1 MTKYGDKGE
10 AVQALQ
16 TALLQLGYEH
26 VKASGE
32 FDVRTDEAVRHL
44 QRSFGYDINGTGSD
58 ATWALIRQQLGYHWN
73 QQRSPAPLVVLTRGA
88 TGEAVLD
95 AQRKLQAL
103 GYGDVPLSGRF
114 EVHTL
119 EAVRHLQSAFG
130 YVVDGTIGHAV
141 RFLLAQQTGHGWDQ
155 KKSPLPLR
163 ELGPGTRGD
172 DVTAA
177 QRELV
182 TLGFAEVSA
191 SGVYDAATEAAVREL
206 QEAFG
211 YTVNGVF
218 SDAVRFLVRQ
228 QLAYG
233 WRRKVKASAPE
244 GDRWRR
250 IDGLPFASTKVQFSP
265 VRTQYYGHGAFM
277 GATPSLLADAK
288 WRRILGFLLPDVFDA
303 LSAKLAAGADVS
315 ALIPMMENNPVLAAY
330 GTLKTAQSVGAGEHA
345 NHLVGLEWDIFVDTD
360 LIEARAEA
368 TTPEAQSAVMDKVL
382 DTALIAHGG
391 AMDTVLE
398 SLGVSQYDEVRL
410 TPKTEYGGVEMDSWL
425 DLYGRSLALARAD
438 DFEASVAQMATEPRS
453 PSQEGCMVNTFAT
466 PWSVERV
473 VEEHQKATGRAML
486 SVVIDIKSINSTP
499 EFLSALVQHLNRFG
513 VHVAGIGSFLRD
525 EIAGVSAVP
534 QRLGSTVLSGPREVW
549 FFHFAGDLQRACAE
563 KRVPKGQHVLFN
575 GASLIEPHGATPRER
590 SYIPRISVIEGLDR
604 LRKELGLHLGF
615 YVQEGDCDAHAAGAL
630 SALLDAWPRTFELGF
645 AWGGLRDAAG
655 LVPDAL
661 PRTGHGSQALLM
673 RIGKAHDW
681 TD

>member
-1 MTKYGDKGE
+1 MSKYGDKGAE
-10 AVQALQ
+10 VQALQ

-26 VKASGE
+26 VKATGE

-58 ATWALIRQQLGYHWN
+58 ATWALIRQQLGYRWS
-73 QQRSPAPLVVLTRGA
+73 QQRSPEPLVVLTRGA
-88 TGEAVLD
+88 TGESVLD

-103 GYGDVPLSGRF
+103 GYSDVPLSGRF
-114 EVHTL
+114 EVHTC

-141 RFLLAQQTGHGWDQ
+141 RFLLAQQTGHKWNQ
-155 KKSPLPLR
+155 QRSPIPLR
-163 ELGPGTRGD
+163 ELGPGVRGD
-172 DVTAA
+172 DVLAA
-177 QRELV
+177 QRELQ
-182 TLGFAEVSA
+182 TLGFAEVGA
-191 SGVYDAATEAAVREL
+191 SGVYDASTETAVREL

-233 WRRKVKASAPE
+233 WRRKPRASAPA
-244 GDRWRR
+244 GDRWSR
-250 IDGLPFASTKVQFSP
+250 IDGLPFASKKLQFSP

-277 GATPSLLADAK
+277 GATSSLLADAK

-303 LSAKLAAGADVS
+303 LRAKVAAGAPLS

-330 GTLKTAQSVGAGEHA
+330 GTLETARAGGASERA
-345 NHLVGLEWDIFVDTD
+345 NHLVGLEWDLFVDSD

-368 TTPEAQSAVMDKVL
+368 KTPEAQSAVMDKVL

-391 AMDTVLE
+391 AADTVLE
-398 SLGVSQYDEVRL
+398 SLGISQYDEVRL
-410 TPKTEYGGVEMDSWL
+410 TPKTAYGGVEMDSWL
-425 DLYGRSLALARAD
+425 DLYGRSLALARAE
-438 DFEASVAQMATEPRS
+438 DFDATVAQMAAETRS
-453 PSQEGCMVNTFAT
+453 ASQEGCMVNTFAK
-466 PWSVERV
+466 PWPVERV
-473 VEEHQKATGRAML
+473 VQEHREATGRSMI

-499 EFLSALVQHLNRFG
+499 EFLTALVQHLNRFG

-525 EIAGVSAVP
+525 EIAGVSEAP
-534 QRLGSTVLSGPREVW
+534 QRIGAAVLPGPSEVW

-563 KRVPKGQHVLFN
+563 GRVPAGQHVLFN

-604 LRKELGLHLGF
+604 LRKQHGLHIGF
-615 YVQEGDCDAHAAGAL
+615 YVQEGDCDADAAGAL
-630 SALLDAWPRTFELGF
+630 SSLLDAWPRTFELGF

-655 LVPDAL
+655 LVPEEL
-661 PRTGHGSQALLM
+661 PRTGHGAQGLLM